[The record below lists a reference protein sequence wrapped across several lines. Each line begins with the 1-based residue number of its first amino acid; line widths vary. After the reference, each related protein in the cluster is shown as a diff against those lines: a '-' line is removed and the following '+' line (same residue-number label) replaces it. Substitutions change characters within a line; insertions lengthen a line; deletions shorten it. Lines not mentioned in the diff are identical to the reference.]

1 MVTPDRPFEIFGA
14 LTFLIR
20 NYKFLIM
27 KTNSSIEPALH
38 IMLLLAAAPV
48 GRELAANDLAD
59 FHELRRS
66 TLAKVLQQLAAA
78 GLVVGS
84 AGRYGGYRLAR
95 SSAQISVYQVA
106 AAIEGVEPS
115 FHCHEIRRNGPCAGA
130 KGDYSPRCAIAQT
143 MDMATLAWRS
153 ALEKVSIADL
163 LHTTGETTAP
173 AIQKETEDW
182 FADHLRN

>member
-1 MVTPDRPFEIFGA
+1 
-14 LTFLIR
+14 
-20 NYKFLIM
+20 M
-27 KTNSSIEPALH
+27 KTNSSAEPALH
-38 IMLLLAAAPV
+38 IMLLLAAAPA

-59 FHELRRS
+59 FHQLRRS

-95 SSAQISVYQVA
+95 DPAQISVYQVA
-106 AAIEGVEPS
+106 AALEGVEPR
-115 FHCHEIRRNGPCAGA
+115 FHCHEIRQNGPCAGK
-130 KGDYSPRCAIAQT
+130 KGDYSPRCAIAKT

-163 LHTTGETTAP
+163 LETTGENTAP
-173 AIQKETEDW
+173 AIQQKTRDW
-182 FADHLRN
+182 FSDHLRN